1 LDRRDFILFGGML
14 LAHASALAQ
23 PVRKVTVAI
32 LSTGRSDEDDSL
44 GARFYAGLRQHGW
57 VEGRNI
63 TYVRFFTE
71 GSRERLDE
79 MAKAAAAR
87 KPDLI
92 FAPTAAAGR
101 AARRATTDV
110 PIVFIAASDPIYA
123 GLVASLSHPR
133 GNATG
138 VYHMGADIVSKR
150 LELVRELI
158 PRATRVGV
166 LLDRLAPDNVNH
178 RREYEKSAP
187 LSGFSVLFAEFGAFD
202 EVDAAVAQLRKDGAS
217 VLTMNP
223 SFTLAAHRRQFAGI
237 ALRERLP
244 LFAYRGEWAEAGAL
258 LSYGAHIAEAHE
270 RSAQIAHRILTGA
283 RPADTPVEQASRFE
297 LVFNLRTARALG
309 VKITP
314 GFLARADRVI
324 E

>member
-1 LDRRDFILFGGML
+1 VKRREALCAAVAAL
-14 LAHASALAQ
+14 LPGLGRGQSGRNA
-23 PVRKVTVAI
+23 TVAI
-32 LSTGRSDEDDSL
+32 LSTGRSDEDDNL
-44 GARFYAGLRQHGW
+44 GAPFYASMRGLGW
-57 VEGRNI
+57 IEGRNV
-63 TYVRFFTE
+63 TYLRFFTE
-71 GSRERLDE
+71 GSREKLDE

-110 PIVFIAASDPIYA
+110 PIVFIAASDPIY
-123 GLVASLSHPR
+123 
-133 GNATG
+133 
-138 VYHMGADIVSKR
+138 GADTVSKR
-150 LELVRELI
+150 LELVRELL
-158 PRATRVGV
+158 PRASRLGV
-166 LLDRLAPDNVNH
+166 LLDRLAPDNVNQ
-178 RREYEKSAP
+178 
-187 LSGFSVLFAEFGAFD
+187 
-202 EVDAAVAQLRKDGAS
+202 VDAAVAQLKKGGAS

-223 SFTLAAHRRQFAGI
+223 SFTLAAHRRQFAEI
-237 ALRERLP
+237 ALRQRIP

-297 LVFNLRTARALG
+297 LIFNLRTARALG

-314 GFLARADRVI
+314 VLFARADRVI